1 MEATT
6 MLSEKT
12 IEQLRK
18 MKLGTIADEYDRQ
31 MNDPEARALPFD
43 DRFGMMVDLEYA
55 RRENDRLAKLIA
67 RAGFTDRN
75 ACVENIAYLPE
86 RNLKVAEIQQL
97 ASCAYIER
105 NVNVRLLGP
114 TGSGKTFLANA
125 LGVSACRKGYSVKYT
140 NLQDMLVVLALA
152 RESGEFNKAFEAYK
166 RAQLLIVDD
175 WLMFDIIDDTEA
187 SILYNLIEAH
197 KYSGSIIVCS
207 QLDVKGWHGRI
218 SNKVAADSICDR
230 LAHGPHEII
239 VDGEMRKL
247 TAEKAFSAEAGIAS
261 V

>member
-1 MEATT
+1 

-43 DRFGMMVDLEYA
+43 DRFGIMVDLEYA
-55 RRENDRLAKLIA
+55 RRENDRLTKLIA
-67 RAGFTDRN
+67 RAGFRDRN
-75 ACVENIAYLPE
+75 ACVENITYLPE

-140 NLQDMLVVLALA
+140 SLQDMLAGLALA
-152 RESGEFNKAFEAYK
+152 RESGEFNKAFDTYK

-197 KYSGSIIVCS
+197 KYSGSMIVCS

-218 SNKVAADSICDR
+218 RNKVAADSICDR

-239 VDGEMRKL
+239 VGGEMRKL
-247 TAEKAFSAEAGIAS
+247 IAEKALPAKA
-261 V
+261 

>member
-239 VDGEMRKL
+239 VGGEMRKL
-247 TAEKAFSAEAGIAS
+247 TAGKAFSAEAGTAS

>member
-1 MEATT
+1 

-55 RRENDRLAKLIA
+55 RRENDRLTKLIA

-140 NLQDMLVVLALA
+140 NLQDMLVGLALA
-152 RESGEFNKAFEAYK
+152 RETGEFNKAFDTYK

-175 WLMFDIIDDTEA
+175 WLMFDILDDTEA

-197 KYSGSIIVCS
+197 KYSGSMIVCS

-218 SNKVAADSICDR
+218 RNKVAADSICDR

-239 VDGEMRKL
+239 VGGEMRKL
-247 TAEKAFSAEAGIAS
+247 IAEKALPAEA
-261 V
+261 

>member
-1 MEATT
+1 

-12 IEQLRK
+12 VEQLRK
-18 MKLGTIADEYDRQ
+18 MKLGTIADEYGRQ
-31 MNDPEARALPFD
+31 MNDPDARALSFD
-43 DRFGMMVDLEYA
+43 DRFGLMVDLEYA
-55 RRENDRLAKLIA
+55 RRENGHLTKLIT

-86 RNLKVAEIQQL
+86 RNLKAAEIQQL
-97 ASCAYIER
+97 ASCTYIER

-125 LGVSACRKGYSVKYT
+125 LGVAACRKGYSVKYV
-140 NLQDMLVVLALA
+140 NLQDMLAELALA
-152 RESGEFNKAFEAYK
+152 RESGLFNKAFGAYK

-175 WLMFDIIDDTEA
+175 WLMFDIIDDIEA
-187 SILYNLIEAH
+187 SILYNLIEAR
-197 KYSGSIIVCS
+197 KYSGSMIVCS

-218 SNKVAADSICDR
+218 KNKVAADSICDR

-239 VDGEMRKL
+239 VGGEMRKL
-247 TAEKAFSAEAGIAS
+247 IAEKTFSAKA
-261 V
+261 